1 MALHD
6 LIDRGTCF
14 RVRLLAVVLL
24 SACGETDPGG
34 NDVRLPSVILEPAG
48 TDTFRG
54 GDDVVFRG
62 EAFDLADQPLPPS
75 RFTWWAELHHDDHQ
89 HPFLAEISGIDSGR
103 VTIPATGE
111 TSDNIFYRFHMV
123 VDYPEGGQDTIVSDL
138 FPEKVTLSLVSQPAG
153 LQLTLDGQPRVAPF
167 DVIGVVGMER
177 ELGVVSPQT
186 LGDST
191 YSFVSWSH
199 GGSAVQTVS
208 TPATQT
214 TYTAVFSASPAGNQP
229 PSVTVT
235 SPSNGVT
242 LGQGSP
248 IMLMASATDADGSIS
263 QVEFFDGVTSVGI
276 DATVP
281 YQAAWTPTTLGA
293 HIISAR
299 ATDDSSI
306 TTTSS
311 IVSVTITPG
320 GGPDTEA
327 PSITIV
333 TPSDQSPGLLG
344 AVPITAT
351 ATDNVGVVGVRF
363 QVDGVD
369 LGVED
374 LVSPF
379 AVTLP
384 TTAVY
389 ASGQHVIRAQ
399 ARDASGNLS
408 PWVVSTVEFGGSID
422 LPQGFVRT
430 TFVPNLPS
438 LATTMAF
445 APDGRLFICLQDG
458 DLRVV
463 KNGTLLTQPFLTVP
477 TSANG
482 ERGLLGIAFHP
493 NFATNGWVY
502 VYYTNSQG
510 GIHNRISRFTA
521 AGDTAETLEE
531 VLVDL
536 PNLSGATNHNG
547 GALHFGADGKLYAAV
562 GDNANGGNAPSMSTV
577 FGKMLRFND
586 DGSIPADNP
595 FFNTATGLNQAIW
608 ALGLRNPYTF
618 GVQPGTGRI
627 FINDVGQGTWEE
639 INDGIAGSDYGW
651 PATEGPTNN
660 PNFRSPV
667 YAYQHTSGFVR
678 GVAIVGS
685 AFYNPGTVSFPASYV
700 GSYFFADYIGG
711 WIHRLDPN
719 AGNTVS
725 SFALIPSIQTDLRL
739 GPDGALYSLAE
750 IGGNWGVYRISF
762 GP

>member
-1 MALHD
+1 MAFPD
-6 LIDRGTCF
+6 LIDRNTRL
-14 RVRLLAVVLL
+14 RVSLVAIVLL
-24 SACGETDPGG
+24 FACGETDPGG
-34 NDVRLPSVILEPAG
+34 DGVRLPAVIIEPAG
-48 TDTFRG
+48 GNTFRG
-54 GDDVVFRG
+54 GDEVVFRG
-62 EAFDLADQPLPPS
+62 EAFDLDDQPLSPS
-75 RFTWWAELHHDDHQ
+75 RLTWWAELHHDDHQ
-89 HPFLAEISGIDSGR
+89 HPFLAEVSGIDSGA
-103 VTIPATGE
+103 VTIPTSGE
-111 TSDNIFYRFHMV
+111 TSDNIFYRFYMV
-123 VDYPEGGQDTIVSDL
+123 ADYPEGGQDTIIRDL
-138 FPEKVTLSLVSQPAG
+138 LPEKVTLSLASQPAG

-167 DVIGVVGMER
+167 DVIGVVGVER

-191 YSFVSWSH
+191 YTFVTWSH

-208 TPATQT
+208 TPENQT
-214 TYTAVFSASPAGNQP
+214 TYTAIFSASPAGNQP

-235 SPSNGVT
+235 SPQSGVT

-248 IMLMASATDADGSIS
+248 VILTATATDGDGVVTL
-263 QVEFFDGVTSVGI
+263 VEFFDGLTSIGI
-276 DATVP
+276 DSTNP
-281 YQAAWTPTTLGA
+281 YQVPWTPAALGA
-293 HIISAR
+293 HLITAR
-299 ATDDSSI
+299 ATDDSGF
-306 TTTSS
+306 TTTSA

-333 TPSDQSPGLLG
+333 TPGDQSQGLVG
-344 AVPITAT
+344 TVPVTAS

-363 QVDGVD
+363 QLDGVD

-384 TTAVY
+384 TTVAHTT
-389 ASGQHVIRAQ
+389 GQHVFRAQ

-408 PWVVSTVEFGGSID
+408 PWVVSTVAFGGNVD

-430 TFVPNLPS
+430 TFLPNLPS

-445 APDGRLFICLQDG
+445 APDGRLFICLQAG
-458 DLRVV
+458 DVRVV
-463 KNGTLLTQPFLTVP
+463 KNGTLLTQPFVSVP

-493 NFATNGWVY
+493 NFASNGWVY
-502 VYYTNSQG
+502 LYYTNSQG

-521 AGDTAETLEE
+521 AGDTAETGEAIQ
-531 VLVDL
+531 VDL

-562 GDNANGGNAPSMSTV
+562 GDNANGSNAPSMNSV
-577 FGKMLRFND
+577 FGKMLRLND

-595 FFNTATGLNQAIW
+595 FFNSATGLNRAIW

-627 FINDVGQGTWEE
+627 FINDVGNGTWEE
-639 INDGIAGSDYGW
+639 INDGVAGSNYGW

-660 PNFRSPV
+660 PAYRSPV
-667 YAYQHTSGFVR
+667 YAYQHNSGFVR

-685 AFYNPGTVSFPASYV
+685 AFYNPGAVNFPASYV
-700 GSYFFADYIGG
+700 GSYFFADYVGG
-711 WIHRLDPN
+711 WIHRLDPG

-725 SFALIPSIQTDLRL
+725 IFARIPGIQTDLQL

-750 IGGNWGVYRISF
+750 IGGNWGVYRIAF